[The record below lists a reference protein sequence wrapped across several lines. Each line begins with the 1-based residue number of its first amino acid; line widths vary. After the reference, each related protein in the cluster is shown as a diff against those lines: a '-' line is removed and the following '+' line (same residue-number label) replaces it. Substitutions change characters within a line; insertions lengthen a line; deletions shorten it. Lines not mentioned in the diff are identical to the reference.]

1 MDFEDVVFVMEDIDC
16 ASSIVK
22 ARASDVADSKST
34 GYNMR
39 NNKLNLSGLLKVRM
53 NHLLQK
59 AILFY
64 LADVLGLKSKNAQ
77 YGLLEKTKKRPKTPI
92 LVCHYIDDR

>member
-1 MDFEDVVFVMEDIDC
+1 
-16 ASSIVK
+16 
-22 ARASDVADSKST
+22 
-34 GYNMR
+34 
-39 NNKLNLSGLLKVRM
+39 M

-77 YGLLEKTKKRPKTPI
+77 YGLLEKTKKRPKTPT
-92 LVCHYIDDR
+92 LVCRYIDDR